1 MLRTPALLLF
11 ALLLQQ
17 RQCSMVSPEA
27 IKGRVEDALR
37 PYFPNAQGLAN
48 PQTQAIIGF
57 TCTQGM
63 GQQFVEKMQAYI
75 AADRQIN
82 QQLGM
87 VQFAPLLGGAHYR
100 YFLLGFDG
108 GWVRYDMDAHQVA
121 TLSMTPQALQS
132 YRQTCGF

>member
-1 MLRTPALLLF
+1 
-11 ALLLQQ
+11 
-17 RQCSMVSPEA
+17 
-27 IKGRVEDALR
+27 
-37 PYFPNAQGLAN
+37 
-48 PQTQAIIGF
+48 
-57 TCTQGM
+57 M

-75 AADRQIN
+75 ATDRQIT

-121 TLSMTPQALQS
+121 TLMMTPQALQA
-132 YRQTCGF
+132 YRQTCGFN